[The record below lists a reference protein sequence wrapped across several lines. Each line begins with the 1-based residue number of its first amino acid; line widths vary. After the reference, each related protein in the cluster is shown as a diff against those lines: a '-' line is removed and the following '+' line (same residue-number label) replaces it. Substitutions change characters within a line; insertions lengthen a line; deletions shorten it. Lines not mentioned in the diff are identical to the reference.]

1 MCYFWSMITIT
12 TVSNEADL
20 IGILD
25 LQSRNLKKNIT
36 TEEAQSQGF
45 LIAEFSMDY
54 LKKMNDAH
62 PSVIAK
68 MDDRVVGYAL
78 IATQAARIGHP
89 LTEDL
94 FNQIDSL
101 SFDGI
106 PLHQAKYAV
115 VGQLCV
121 DKSVRGMGLV
131 QQLYGRF
138 RTELENEYDFGIT
151 DVARANSRSL
161 KAHIKTGF
169 QVIHSIGYGGLE
181 WDVVLWDWRK

>member
-1 MCYFWSMITIT
+1 MIHIT
-12 TVSNEADL
+12 TVTGTHDL
-20 IGILD
+20 EGILD
-25 LQSRNLKKNIT
+25 LQRRNLKKYIT
-36 TEEAQSQGF
+36 DEEAASQGF
-45 LIAEFSMDY
+45 LIAEFSMEY

-68 MDDRVVGYAL
+68 LNDRVVGYAL
-78 IATQAARIGHP
+78 IATQAARVGHP

-106 PLHQAKYAV
+106 QLNQTKYAV
-115 VGQLCV
+115 IGQLCV

-138 RTELENEYDFGIT
+138 REELQHEYDFGIT

-161 KAHIKTGF
+161 KAHLKTGF
-169 QVIHSIGYGGLE
+169 QVIHSIGYGGIE

>member
-1 MCYFWSMITIT
+1 MITIT

-78 IATQAARIGHP
+78 IATQTARIGHP

>member
-1 MCYFWSMITIT
+1 MITIT

>member
-1 MCYFWSMITIT
+1 MITIT
-12 TVSNEADL
+12 TVSSEADL

-25 LQSRNLKKNIT
+25 LQRRNLKKNIT
-36 TEEAQSQGF
+36 ADEATSQGF

-54 LKKMNDAH
+54 LKKMNEAH

-68 MDDRVVGYAL
+68 RGEEVVGYAL
-78 IATQAARIGHP
+78 IATPAARIGHP

-94 FNQIDSL
+94 FNQIDAL
-101 SFDGI
+101 TFQGI
-106 PLHQAKYAV
+106 PLNQANYAV
-115 VGQLCV
+115 IGQLCV

-138 RTELENEYDFGIT
+138 REELENEYDFGIT

>member
-1 MCYFWSMITIT
+1 MITIT

-68 MDDRVVGYAL
+68 MDDQVVGYAL

-106 PLHQAKYAV
+106 PLHQSKYAV
-115 VGQLCV
+115 IGQLCV
-121 DKSVRGMGLV
+121 DKSVRGLGLV

-138 RTELENEYDFGIT
+138 KQELEAEYDFGIT

-169 QVIHSIGYGGLE
+169 QVIHSIGYGGIE

>member
-1 MCYFWSMITIT
+1 MINIT
-12 TVSNEADL
+12 TVSGQSDL
-20 IGILD
+20 AGILD
-25 LQSRNLKKNIT
+25 LQRRNLKKYL
-36 TEEAQSQGF
+36 TEEEAASEGF

-62 PSVIAK
+62 PSVVAK
-68 MDDRVVGYAL
+68 IDNQVVGYAL
-78 IATQAARIGHP
+78 IATQAARVGHP

-106 PLHQAKYAV
+106 QLNQAKYAV
-115 VGQLCV
+115 IGQLCV

-138 RTELENEYDFGIT
+138 REELENEYDFGIT

-161 KAHIKTGF
+161 KAHVKTGF
-169 QVIHSIGYGGLE
+169 QVIHSIGYGGIE
-181 WDVVLWDWRK
+181 WDVVLWDWRKQAAN

>member
-1 MCYFWSMITIT
+1 MITIT
-12 TVSNEADL
+12 TVSSEAEL
-20 IGILD
+20 TGILD

-36 TEEAQSQGF
+36 AEEAASQGF
-45 LIAEFSMDY
+45 LIAVFSMDY

-68 MDDRVVGYAL
+68 REDEVVGYAL
-78 IATQAARIGHP
+78 ITTPAARMGHP
-89 LTEDL
+89 LIEDL
-94 FNQIDSL
+94 FNQIDTL

-106 PLHQAKYAV
+106 QLNQAKYAV

-138 RTELENEYDFGIT
+138 REELENEYDFGIT

-161 KAHIKTGF
+161 KAHLKTGF
-169 QVIHSIGYGGLE
+169 QVIHSIGYGGIE